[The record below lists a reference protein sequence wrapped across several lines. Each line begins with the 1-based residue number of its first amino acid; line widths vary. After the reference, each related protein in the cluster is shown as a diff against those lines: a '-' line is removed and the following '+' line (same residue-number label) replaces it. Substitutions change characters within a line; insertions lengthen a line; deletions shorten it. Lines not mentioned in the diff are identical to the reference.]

1 MDHRPRSH
9 EGSQGDTPTA
19 SPSRD
24 ASSHSARN
32 TSLRGMGVNP
42 NNWNGQSSDQSASQ
56 GESSNLSQER
66 YDYKKEDRETR
77 KRLASE
83 LSKNYSEL
91 SNAKSSLAEAR
102 QKNLYAKK
110 ELERV
115 EPMLKEATARKKELS
130 KKYLKSRTEK
140 TLENLKNANQTVTNL
155 SKSRDSIIRGIK
167 QSERDLNQYA
177 ENVKN
182 LELKQEKLYKDLDN
196 VKHDRHVLEFSGE
209 EIYHLMEEKGF
220 DNNTALLAWEALS
233 HLRREENTRY
243 KHLRNT
249 EEYIKIYNILEG
261 EFKPWQKQKNK
272 EEASITQLLNRL
284 REAVSSR
291 KHSGQRENLSQ
302 PE

>member
-1 MDHRPRSH
+1 
-9 EGSQGDTPTA
+9 
-19 SPSRD
+19 
-24 ASSHSARN
+24 
-32 TSLRGMGVNP
+32 MGVNP